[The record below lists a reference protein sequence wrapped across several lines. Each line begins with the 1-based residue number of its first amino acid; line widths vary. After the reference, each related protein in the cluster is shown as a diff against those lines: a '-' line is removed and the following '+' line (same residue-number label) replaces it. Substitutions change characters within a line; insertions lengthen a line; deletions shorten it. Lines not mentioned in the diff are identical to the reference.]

1 MEMKNIYLK
10 NISEKRNISFNN
22 GKANVDETIANY
34 KNLIYQMIES
44 KSIKW

>member
-1 MEMKNIYLK
+1 MKNIYLK
-10 NISEKRNISFNN
+10 NIPQKHNISFSN
-22 GKANVDETIANY
+22 GKTNVDETIANY